1 MIKATFFP
9 FNKIWPLQ
17 ERAMPKMDDSKNR
30 TGIDG
35 NEAVADYE
43 YHTLM
48 RLLGVSVSKHLLDEN
63 YTLVWANDYYYRL
76 IGWPKEEY
84 EARFHNR
91 PDLYYANHQKQ
102 WNELVETVTSTIKAD
117 RNGYNLVTT
126 MPRKDGS
133 HIWVN
138 ISNVFSDE
146 YVNGY
151 QVSYTVITN
160 IDDQI
165 RMQKEQSVTYDNL
178 PGFVARFQVNEEGFR
193 FLGANERFRDFFDS
207 SEQEGLAFGLSNVN
221 TEKNRRVYLQNFSRM
236 RRGERVHFTLQATD
250 KTGGNLWFQ
259 VNANCIDWINDNP
272 VYLVIY
278 IDITD
283 ITEQR
288 ELQRHLEERS
298 VMLHDAL
305 QTAERANRSKSEFL
319 SRMSHDIRTPMNA
332 IIGMTAIA
340 GTHIDDRDRVKD
352 CLGKITLSSKLL
364 LGLINEVLDMSRI
377 ESGNLAI
384 TEEEFCLNDMLQ
396 NLVTILQPSV
406 MAKQHTFD
414 IRAHH
419 LRHENV
425 IGDPQH
431 IQQVFLNILSNA
443 IKYTPAG
450 GKIMFDIREKPSN
463 TAGYGLYEF
472 TFEDNG
478 YGMKPE
484 FIEKLFSPF
493 ERADDAD
500 VLAVQG
506 TGLGMAI
513 SRNIVKLM
521 NGDIKVKSTY
531 RKGSTFTVELPLKL
545 QNESSVDYC
554 LFMKNAILVVDDDR
568 IACETT
574 CERLDELGIRNEWV
588 LSGEQAIQKIAEKH
602 QSGKDF
608 SMVIIDLKMPKM
620 DGIETTRLIRKQI
633 GSDIPI
639 LLASAYDWMEYE
651 SKALASGA
659 NGFLVKPMLKSALA
673 YAIKKHAMKENEHA
687 SVVESSRQ
695 KRDYKGKKVL
705 LVEDNELNREIA
717 EVILA
722 ESGIRVET
730 AKNGQEA
737 LERFMSSSEGYYGLI
752 FMDLQMP
759 VMGGLESTRK
769 IRSLS
774 RKDAQ
779 IVPIVAMTAN
789 AFREDVEAAKTAG
802 MNEHL
807 AKPLDI
813 DRLHQILDRF
823 ISR

>member
-1 MIKATFFP
+1 MKYFYLYLTRLESYRAKATCL
-9 FNKIWPLQ
+9 N
-17 ERAMPKMDDSKNR
+17 MDDSENR
-30 TGIDG
+30 TGSNGIK
-35 NEAVADYE
+35 AAADYE
-43 YHTLM
+43 YHALM
-48 RLLGVSVSKHLLDEN
+48 RLLSVSVSKHLLDEN

-76 IGWPKEEY
+76 IGWPKDEY
-84 EARFHNR
+84 EATFKNQ
-91 PDLYYANHQKQ
+91 PILYYANYQKE
-102 WNELVETVTSTIKAD
+102 WNELVETVTSAIRANQ
-117 RNGYNLVTT
+117 NGYNLVTT

-133 HIWVN
+133 RIWVN
-138 ISNVFSDE
+138 ISSVFSEE

-151 QVSYTVITN
+151 PVSYTVITN
-160 IDDQI
+160 IDEQV
-165 RMQKEQSVTYDNL
+165 RMQREQSIAYDNL
-178 PGFVARFQVNEEGFR
+178 PGFVAKFQINEDNFK
-193 FLGANERFRDFFDS
+193 FLGANERFKDFFDIRN
-207 SEQEGLAFGLSNVN
+207 ELLFGLSNVN
-221 TEKNRRVYLQNFSRM
+221 SEKNRITYQKNFPLM
-236 RRGERVHFTLQATD
+236 RKGERVHFTLQALN
-250 KTGGNLWFQ
+250 KTGGDLWLQ
-259 VNANCIDWINDNP
+259 VNAECIEWINGNP

-288 ELQRHLEERS
+288 ELQKQLEERS
-298 VMLHDAL
+298 LLLHDAL
-305 QTAERANRSKSEFL
+305 EAAERANRSKSEFL

-340 GTHIDDRDRVKD
+340 GNHIDDKDRVKD

-396 NLVTILQPSV
+396 NMVSVLHPSI

-419 LRHENV
+419 LRHEHV

-443 IKYTPAG
+443 VKYTSDG

-463 TAGYGLYEF
+463 KAGYGLFEF

-493 ERADDAD
+493 ERANDAAI
-500 VLAVQG
+500 LAVQG
-506 TGLGMAI
+506 SGLGMAI
-513 SRNIVKLM
+513 CRNIVTLM
-521 NGDIKVKSTY
+521 DGKIKVKSTY

-545 QNESSVDYC
+545 QSNNPVDHRFSV
-554 LFMKNAILVVDDDR
+554 KQAILVVDDDQ

-574 CERLDELGIRNEWV
+574 CERLDEMGLENEWV
-588 LSGEQAIQKIAEKH
+588 VSGAQAIKKVASRHE
-602 QSGKDF
+602 SGKDF
-608 SMVIIDLKMPKM
+608 SLIIIDMKMPEM
-620 DGIETTRLIRKQI
+620 DGIETTRLIRELI
-633 GSDIPI
+633 GPGIPI
-639 LLASAYDWMEYE
+639 LLASAYDWTEYE

-659 NGFLVKPMLKSALA
+659 DGFLIKPMLKSTLA
-673 YAIKKHAMKENEHA
+673 YAIKKHALKEEERLPVIPP
-687 SVVESSRQ
+687 SGQ
-695 KRDYKGKKVL
+695 KRIYKEKRIL

-717 EVILA
+717 EVILT
-722 ESGIRVET
+722 ECGIIVET
-730 AKNGQEA
+730 ATNGQDA
-737 LERFMSSSEGYYGLI
+737 FDKFISSTSGYYDLI

-759 VMGGLESTRK
+759 VMGGLESTQK

-779 IVPIVAMTAN
+779 TIPIVAMTAN
-789 AFREDVEAAKTAG
+789 AFREDIVATKKAG
-802 MNEHL
+802 MNAHL

-813 DRLHQILDRF
+813 EHLYQILDRY
-823 ISR
+823 IHQ

>member
-1 MIKATFFP
+1 
-9 FNKIWPLQ
+9 
-17 ERAMPKMDDSKNR
+17 MDDNENR
-30 TGIDG
+30 TGANG
-35 NEAVADYE
+35 TETAADYE
-43 YHTLM
+43 YQALM
-48 RLLGVSVSKHLLDEN
+48 RLLGVSVSKHLLDEH

-76 IGWPKEEY
+76 IGWSKEEY

-91 PDLYYANHQKQ
+91 PDLFYANHQKE
-102 WNELVETVTSTIKAD
+102 WNELVETVTSTLKENN

-138 ISNVFSDE
+138 ISNVFPEE

-178 PGFVARFQVNEEGFR
+178 PGFVARFQVNEQGFS

-207 SEQEGLAFGLSNVN
+207 SEQDGLAFGLSNVN
-221 TEKNRRVYLQNFSRM
+221 SEKNRSAYQKNFSLM
-236 RRGERVHFTLQATD
+236 RKGERVHFTLQATD

-259 VNANCIDWINDNP
+259 VNANCIDWINGNP

-288 ELQRHLEERS
+288 ELQRQLEERS
-298 VMLHDAL
+298 LMLHEAL

-332 IIGMTAIA
+332 IIGMTSIA
-340 GTHIDDRDRVKD
+340 GTHIDDKDRVKD

-396 NLVTILQPSV
+396 NMVTILHPSI

-419 LRHENV
+419 LRHEKV
-425 IGDPQH
+425 IGDLQH

-443 IKYTPAG
+443 IKYTPTG
-450 GKIMFDIREKPSN
+450 GKIIFDIHEKPSN
-463 TAGYGLYEF
+463 TAGYCLYEF

-493 ERADDAD
+493 ERADDAE

-521 NGDIKVKSTY
+521 DGDIKVKSTY

-545 QNESSVDYC
+545 QNAKHDDQRFFIKQAV
-554 LFMKNAILVVDDDR
+554 LVVDDDR
-568 IACETT
+568 ISCETT
-574 CERLDELGIRNEWV
+574 CERLDELGIENEWA
-588 LSGEQAIQKIAEKH
+588 LSGKQAIHKVAARH
-602 QSGKDF
+602 QCGKDF
-608 SMVIIDLKMPKM
+608 SMIIIDMKMPEM
-620 DGIETTRLIRKQI
+620 DGIETTRLIREQI
-633 GSDIPI
+633 GTDVPI
-639 LLASAYDWMEYE
+639 VLASAYDWMEYE

-673 YAIKKHAMKENEHA
+673 YSIKKHILKENGHGSDA
-687 SVVESSRQ
+687 GPGQ
-695 KRDYKGKKVL
+695 KRDYKGKKIL

-722 ESGIRVET
+722 ECGIRVES
-730 AKNGQEA
+730 AGNGQEA
-737 LERFMSSSEGYYGLI
+737 LQRFMSSPEGYYRLI

-774 RKDAQ
+774 RKDAKT
-779 IVPIVAMTAN
+779 IPIVAMTAN
-789 AFREDVEAAKTAG
+789 AFKEDMEATKTAG
-802 MNEHL
+802 MNDHL

-813 DRLHQILDRF
+813 EHLYQILDQY
-823 ISR
+823 IHQ